1 MCLASV
7 KESLNRLFF
16 PCIARLDDACK
27 LHTVVSDSLR
37 SDIRAFNSLIHP
49 VSLKKGEPPSP
60 TNFQKKAFHS

>member
-1 MCLASV
+1 MCLESV
-7 KESLNRLFF
+7 KASLNRFFF
-16 PCIARLDDACK
+16 PCIARLDDVCK
-27 LHTVVSDSLR
+27 LHTAVSDSLR